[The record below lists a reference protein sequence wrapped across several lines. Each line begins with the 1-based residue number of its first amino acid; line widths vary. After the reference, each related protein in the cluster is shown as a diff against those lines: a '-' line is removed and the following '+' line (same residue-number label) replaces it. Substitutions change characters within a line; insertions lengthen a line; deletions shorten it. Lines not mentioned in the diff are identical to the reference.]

1 MANEKDVAEKNLEAY
16 NDVFADIVNG
26 VLWGGKEVI
35 KEDELEAA
43 MPRSNYESK
52 GRTHEMERDVSKY
65 WKNNKIR
72 LAMVGLENQTEVDE
86 FMPIRVMG
94 YDWNAYNEQ
103 RKKYSEQRKKNKQRI
118 KNGADI
124 NGKKGV
130 KSFYPVISIVLYF
143 GYKNRWN
150 KPVNLKGCLNI
161 PEELQPYVNDY
172 HAKVIE
178 VAYLEEEDLDKFKSD
193 FREVANY
200 FIQVRKNNDYVPDNR
215 TLKHVNEV
223 LKLLSAVT
231 GDRRFEDAYNDS
243 MSERSMNM
251 SEAAL
256 DKIEARGKAEGKAE
270 GALYKLISQIDRKMQ
285 RGQST
290 TEIADDLLEDE
301 ENVQRICDA
310 AKKYGGDE
318 DKIYEAVCSS
328 TMVVR

>member
-1 MANEKDVAEKNLEAY
+1 M
-16 NDVFADIVNG
+16 
-26 VLWGGKEVI
+26 
-35 KEDELEAA
+35 
-43 MPRSNYESK
+43 
-52 GRTHEMERDVSKY
+52 
-65 WKNNKIR
+65 
-72 LAMVGLENQTEVDE
+72 
-86 FMPIRVMG
+86 
-94 YDWNAYNEQ
+94 
-103 RKKYSEQRKKNKQRI
+103 
-118 KNGADI
+118 
-124 NGKKGV
+124 
-130 KSFYPVISIVLYF
+130 
-143 GYKNRWN
+143 
-150 KPVNLKGCLNI
+150 
-161 PEELQPYVNDY
+161 
-172 HAKVIE
+172 
-178 VAYLEEEDLDKFKSD
+178 
-193 FREVANY
+193 
-200 FIQVRKNNDYVPDNR
+200 PDNR

-231 GDRRFEDAYNDS
+231 GDRRFEDAYNES

-290 TEIADDLLEDE
+290 AEIADDLLEDE